1 MQASAREIAAT
12 IETSGAPTVAQLQAK
27 YGLSYHV
34 PYAFEAEK
42 AVGLRGRRVLEVG
55 GSLPRGF
62 VLDEL
67 GASQWVGIEEMDY
80 WENLPVDGG
89 GTRPEARP
97 QTRLKEIREVD
108 GFSAYE
114 VLRGGVEDLPAV
126 MEGMFDVVFSVAA
139 FEHILNFPLA
149 LDRMFAALKPGGK
162 LFTMFSPIWSAYD
175 GHHLPRITAADG
187 QVFSFAKSPI
197 PPWGH
202 LLLRPAQLMR
212 QLEKSTDRLTA
223 GKIVYYVFHSPHI
236 NRLFAEDYADYIR
249 ASRFHVETLSATFT
263 ISAPSEVLAELTR
276 LHPNRTHFANNG
288 LMAVLSRPAHPVDA
302 PSRA

>member
-1 MQASAREIAAT
+1 MQASATTVPAGPQGGAA
-12 IETSGAPTVAQLQAK
+12 VAQLQAK

-34 PYAFEAEK
+34 PYALRAEAT
-42 AVGLRGRRVLEVG
+42 VGLRGRRVLEVG
-55 GSLPRGF
+55 GSLPRDF

-80 WENLPVDGG
+80 WEHLPADGG
-89 GTRPEARP
+89 GTRPEAGP
-97 QTRLKEIREVD
+97 QRRLKEIREID
-108 GFSAYE
+108 GFAEYQ

-162 LFTMFSPIWSAYD
+162 LFTMFSPIWSAHD
-175 GHHLPRITAADG
+175 GHHLPRIVAADG
-187 QVFSFAKSPI
+187 QVFGFSKSPI

-212 QLEKSTDRLTA
+212 QIEKTTDTLTA

-236 NRLFAEDYADYIR
+236 NRLFTEDYAEFIR
-249 ASRFHVETLSATFT
+249 ASRFQIETLAPTFA
-263 ISAPSEVLAELTR
+263 ISAPPEVLAELSR